1 MQKYILFANPHK
13 KNANTNKM
21 RIFSIANQREM
32 VC

>member
-1 MQKYILFANPHK
+1 MQKYIFFANHHK

-21 RIFSIANQREM
+21 RIFEIANQREM